1 MTTPLE
7 AERTKVS
14 ELGKE
19 MLEQGLTKGTGGNIS
34 ARNGDQV
41 AISPSGVPYKEISPD
56 DVPIVDLNGNQVAGE
71 KDPSSE
77 VAMHTGI
84 LRERED
90 VGGVVHNHSPYATTF
105 ASLGEPIPASHYL
118 IAYVGDKIPVAPYER
133 FATPELAEAALD
145 TLGQEYSACLLE
157 NHGVVTVGQ
166 NVDAAFEVAMMVEYC
181 ARIHYQALDIGEP
194 NILSDEEV
202 DGLIE
207 SFEGYG
213 EAH

>member
-1 MTTPLE
+1 MTIPLE

-41 AISPSGVPYKEISPD
+41 AISPSGVPYKEITPD
-56 DVPIVDLNGNQVAGE
+56 DVPVVDLDGNQVAGE

-105 ASLGEPIPASHYL
+105 ASIGEPIPASHYL

-133 FATPELAEAALD
+133 FATPELAESALD
-145 TLGQEYSACLLE
+145 TLGQDYSACLLE
-157 NHGVVTVGQ
+157 NHGVVTVGK

>member
-77 VAMHTGI
+77 VEMHTGI

>member
-1 MTTPLE
+1 MTIPLE

-202 DGLIE
+202 NGLIE

>member
-166 NVDAAFEVAMMVEYC
+166 KVDAAFEVAMMVEYC

>member
-56 DVPIVDLNGNQVAGE
+56 DVPIVDLDGNQVAGE

-166 NVDAAFEVAMMVEYC
+166 KVDAAFEVAMMVEYC

>member
-1 MTTPLE
+1 MTIPLE

-56 DVPIVDLNGNQVAGE
+56 DVPIVDLNGNQVAG
-71 KDPSSE
+71 KRDPSSE

>member
-56 DVPIVDLNGNQVAGE
+56 DVPIVDLDGNQVAGE

>member
-56 DVPIVDLNGNQVAGE
+56 DVPIVDLDGNQVAGE

-77 VAMHTGI
+77 VEMHTGI

>member
-1 MTTPLE
+1 MTIPLE

-41 AISPSGVPYKEISPD
+41 AISPSGVPYKEITPD
-56 DVPIVDLNGNQVAGE
+56 DVPIVDLDGNQVAGE

-105 ASLGEPIPASHYL
+105 ASIGEPIPASHYL

-157 NHGVVTVGQ
+157 NHGVVTVGK

>member
-1 MTTPLE
+1 MVIPLE

-34 ARNGDQV
+34 ARNGDKV
-41 AISPSGVPYKEISPD
+41 AISPSGVPYKEITSD
-56 DVPIVDLNGNQVAGE
+56 DVPVVDLDGNQVAGE
-71 KDPSSE
+71 KGPSSE

-90 VGGVVHNHSPYATTF
+90 VGGVVHSHSPYATTF

-133 FATPELAEAALD
+133 FATPELAEIALD
-145 TLGQEYSACLLE
+145 TLGQDYSACLLE
-157 NHGVVTVGQ
+157 NHGVVTVGK

-181 ARIHYQALDIGEP
+181 ARIHYQALEIGEP

-202 DGLIE
+202 NGLIE

>member
-1 MTTPLE
+1 MTIPLE

-34 ARNGDQV
+34 ARKGDQV
-41 AISPSGVPYKEISPD
+41 AISPSGVPYKEITPE
-56 DVPIVDLNGNQVAGE
+56 DVPIVDLEGNHVAGE

-77 VAMHTGI
+77 IAMHTGI
-84 LRERED
+84 LRERDD

-105 ASLGEPIPASHYL
+105 ASIGEPIPASHYL
-118 IAYVGDKIPVAPYER
+118 IAYIGDKIPVAPYER
-133 FATPELAEAALD
+133 FATPELAEIALE
-145 TLGQEYSACLLE
+145 TLGEEYSACLLE
-157 NHGVVTVGQ
+157 NHGVVAVGK

-181 ARIHYQALDIGEP
+181 ARIHYQAMDIGEP
-194 NILSDEEV
+194 NLLSDEEV

>member
-1 MTTPLE
+1 MTIPLE

-34 ARNGDQV
+34 ARKGDQV
-41 AISPSGVPYKEISPD
+41 AISPSGVPYKEITPE
-56 DVPIVDLNGNQVAGE
+56 DVPIVDLEGNHVAGE

-77 VAMHTGI
+77 IAMHTGI
-84 LRERED
+84 LRERDD

-105 ASLGEPIPASHYL
+105 ASIGEPIPASHYL
-118 IAYVGDKIPVAPYER
+118 IAYIGDKIPVAPYER
-133 FATPELAEAALD
+133 FATPELAEIALE
-145 TLGQEYSACLLE
+145 TLGEEYSACLLE
-157 NHGVVTVGQ
+157 NHGVVAVGK

-181 ARIHYQALDIGEP
+181 ARIHYQAMDIGEP